1 MDGRFDGQPA
11 GEHPHLSPV
20 ASLTEPA
27 IPFDAPGPAFNFP
40 VLALLAVDGVLCA
53 VATAL
58 LLPAHIGTVPFP
70 LSALIGGLVNAGL
83 AWAAL
88 RCTPSLRLAALP
100 LWAWLLTIAL
110 MTLGGPGDD
119 LIFADRGVLAYWVL
133 LMILLGSAPPGWVLW
148 RRRQTL
154 AAPPTAGRA

>member
-1 MDGRFDGQPA
+1 
-11 GEHPHLSPV
+11 LSPV

-27 IPFDAPGPAFNFP
+27 MPTDTPAFNFV
-40 VLALLAVDGVLCA
+40 VLALLALDGALCA

-58 LLPAHIGTVPFP
+58 LLPAHIGSVPFP

-83 AWAAL
+83 AWVAQ
-88 RCTPSLRLAALP
+88 RCTSSLRLAVLP

-119 LIFADRGVLAYWVL
+119 LIFADRGVMAYGVL
-133 LMILLGSAPPGWVLW
+133 LMIVLGSAPPGWVLW
-148 RRRQTL
+148 RRRQAL
-154 AAPPTAGRA
+154 AAASTARPA